1 MGFGV
6 NCFAK
11 IKEVVEKH
19 DNYSVCKITVTK
31 KNKLTNEYELQFSA
45 HCRFVGN
52 AHKSVPM
59 KDQRIKITS
68 CDVTNCYK
76 DKDGNLQFTKNPQYV
91 VFGYELQES
100 QGASANVP
108 YNPYDNGVNFEDLS
122 SNSDDLPFNLGLS
135 LP

>member
-1 MGFGV
+1 MGFSNGSY
-6 NCFAK
+6 CK

-31 KNKLTNEYELQFSA
+31 KNKLTNE
-45 HCRFVGN
+45 
-52 AHKSVPM
+52 
-59 KDQRIKITS
+59 
-68 CDVTNCYK
+68 
-76 DKDGNLQFTKNPQYV
+76 
-91 VFGYELQES
+91 YELQES

>member
-1 MGFGV
+1 MGFSQGS
-6 NCFAK
+6 FAK

-100 QGASANVP
+100 QGVSAPMP

-122 SNSDDLPFNLGLS
+122 STDSDLPF
-135 LP
+135 

>member
-1 MGFGV
+1 MGFSA
-6 NCFAK
+6 NNYAK
-11 IKEVVEKH
+11 IKEVVEKKP
-19 DNYSVCKITVTK
+19 NYTVCKVTITK

-45 HCRFVGN
+45 HCRFVGD
-52 AHKSVPM
+52 AHKSVPL

-76 DKDGNLQFTKNPQYV
+76 DKDGKLQFTKNPQYV

-108 YNPYDNGVNFEDLS
+108 FNPYDNGVNFEDLS
-122 SNSDDLPFNLGLS
+122 SSDSDLPF
-135 LP
+135 

>member
-6 NCFAK
+6 NCYAK

-100 QGASANVP
+100 QGASAPMP

-122 SNSDDLPFNLGLS
+122 SNSDDLPF
-135 LP
+135 

>member
-6 NCFAK
+6 NNYCK
-11 IKEVVEKH
+11 IKEVVEKQP
-19 DNYSVCKITVTK
+19 NYTVCKVTITK

-76 DKDGNLQFTKNPQYV
+76 DKDGKLQFSKNPQYV

-100 QGASANVP
+100 QGASAPMP

>member
-1 MGFGV
+1 MGFSQGS
-6 NCFAK
+6 FAK

-19 DNYSVCKITVTK
+19 DNYSVCKITITK

-59 KDQRIKITS
+59 KDPRIKITS

-76 DKDGNLQFTKNPQYV
+76 DKDGNLQFNKNPQYV

-108 YNPYDNGVNFEDLS
+108 FNPYDNGVNFEDLS
-122 SNSDDLPFNLGLS
+122 SDSSDLPF
-135 LP
+135 

>member
-6 NCFAK
+6 NCYAK

-100 QGASANVP
+100 QGASAPMP

>member
-6 NCFAK
+6 NCYAK

-52 AHKSVPM
+52 AHKSVPL

-122 SNSDDLPFNLGLS
+122 SDDSSLPF
-135 LP
+135 

>member
-1 MGFGV
+1 MGFSA
-6 NCFAK
+6 NNYAK

-19 DNYSVCKITVTK
+19 DNYSVCKITITK
-31 KNKLTNEYELQFSA
+31 KNKLTNQYELQFSA

-59 KDQRIKITS
+59 ADQRIKITS

-76 DKDGNLQFTKNPQYV
+76 DKDGKLQFSKNPQYV

-100 QGASANVP
+100 QGASAPMP
-108 YNPYDNGVNFEDLS
+108 YNPYDNGINFEDLS
-122 SNSDDLPFNLGLS
+122 ATEDSLPF
-135 LP
+135 

>member
-108 YNPYDNGVNFEDLS
+108 YNPCDNGVNFEDLS

>member
-6 NCFAK
+6 NCYAK
-11 IKEVVEKH
+11 IKEVVEKR

-59 KDQRIKITS
+59 ADQRIKITS

-108 YNPYDNGVNFEDLS
+108 FNPYDNGVNFEDLS
-122 SNSDDLPFNLGLS
+122 SSDSDLPF
-135 LP
+135 

>member
-1 MGFGV
+1 MGFCT
-6 NCFAK
+6 NAYAK

-19 DNYSVCKITVTK
+19 DNYTVCKVTITK

-100 QGASANVP
+100 QGASAPMP
-108 YNPYDNGVNFEDLS
+108 YNPYDNGVNF
-122 SNSDDLPFNLGLS
+122 
-135 LP
+135 

>member
-59 KDQRIKITS
+59 ADQRIKITS
-68 CDVTNCYK
+68 CDVTNCYN

-122 SNSDDLPFNLGLS
+122 SDDSSLPF
-135 LP
+135 

>member
-6 NCFAK
+6 NCYAK

>member
-76 DKDGNLQFTKNPQYV
+76 DKDGNLQFTKSPQYV

-100 QGASANVP
+100 KGASANVP

-122 SNSDDLPFNLGLS
+122 SDDSSLPF
-135 LP
+135 

>member
-6 NCFAK
+6 NCYAK

-100 QGASANVP
+100 QGASAPMP

-122 SNSDDLPFNLGLS
+122 SSDSDLPFNLGLS

>member
-122 SNSDDLPFNLGLS
+122 SSDSDLPF
-135 LP
+135 

>member
-76 DKDGNLQFTKNPQYV
+76 DKEGNLQFTKNPQYV

-122 SNSDDLPFNLGLS
+122 ASEDTLPF
-135 LP
+135 

>member
-100 QGASANVP
+100 QGASAPMP

-122 SNSDDLPFNLGLS
+122 ASEDTLPF
-135 LP
+135 

>member
-1 MGFGV
+1 MGFSVG
-6 NCFAK
+6 NFCK

-31 KNKLTNEYELQFSA
+31 KNKLTNQYELQFSA

-59 KDQRIKITS
+59 AEQRIKITS
-68 CDVTNCYK
+68 CDVTNCYTSK
-76 DKDGNLQFTKNPQYV
+76 EGKLQFTQNPQYV

-122 SNSDDLPFNLGLS
+122 ASEDTLPF
-135 LP
+135 

>member
-1 MGFGV
+1 MGFSA
-6 NCFAK
+6 NNYAK
-11 IKEVVEKH
+11 IKEVVEKQA
-19 DNYSVCKITVTK
+19 NYTVCKVTITK

-76 DKDGNLQFTKNPQYV
+76 DKDGNLQFTKSPQYV

-100 QGASANVP
+100 QGASAPMP

-122 SNSDDLPFNLGLS
+122 SDSSDLPF
-135 LP
+135 

>member
-1 MGFGV
+1 MGFSSGS
-6 NCFAK
+6 FAK
-11 IKEVVEKH
+11 IKEVVEKQP
-19 DNYSVCKITVTK
+19 NYTVCKVTITK

-100 QGASANVP
+100 QGASAPMP

-122 SNSDDLPFNLGLS
+122 SDDSSLPF
-135 LP
+135 

>member
-1 MGFGV
+1 MGFSQGS
-6 NCFAK
+6 FAK

-59 KDQRIKITS
+59 ADQRIKITS

-76 DKDGNLQFTKNPQYV
+76 DKDGKLQFTKNPQYV

-100 QGASANVP
+100 QGASAPMP

-122 SNSDDLPFNLGLS
+122 SDDSSLPF
-135 LP
+135 

>member
-100 QGASANVP
+100 QGASAPMP
-108 YNPYDNGVNFEDLS
+108 YNPYDNGVNFEELS
-122 SNSDDLPFNLGLS
+122 ASEDTLPF
-135 LP
+135 

>member
-1 MGFGV
+1 MGFSQGS
-6 NCFAK
+6 FAK

-100 QGASANVP
+100 QGASAPMP

-122 SNSDDLPFNLGLS
+122 SSDSDLPF
-135 LP
+135 

>member
-6 NCFAK
+6 NSYAK

-76 DKDGNLQFTKNPQYV
+76 DKDGKLQFTKNPQYV

-100 QGASANVP
+100 QGASAPMP

>member
-100 QGASANVP
+100 QGASAP
-108 YNPYDNGVNFEDLS
+108 QFHNPYDNGVNFEDLS
-122 SNSDDLPFNLGLS
+122 SDSSDLPF
-135 LP
+135 

>member
-6 NCFAK
+6 NCYAK

-45 HCRFVGN
+45 HCRFVGD

-108 YNPYDNGVNFEDLS
+108 FNPYDNGVNFEDLS
-122 SNSDDLPFNLGLS
+122 SSDSDLPF
-135 LP
+135 

>member
-6 NCFAK
+6 NSYAK

-19 DNYSVCKITVTK
+19 DNYSVCKITITK

-59 KDQRIKITS
+59 ADQRIKITS

-76 DKDGNLQFTKNPQYV
+76 DKDGKLQFTKNPQYV

-100 QGASANVP
+100 QGASAPMP

-122 SNSDDLPFNLGLS
+122 SSDSDLPF
-135 LP
+135 

>member
-1 MGFGV
+1 MGFSSGSY
-6 NCFAK
+6 AK
-11 IKEVVEKH
+11 IKEVVEKQT
-19 DNYSVCKITVTK
+19 NYTVCKVTITR

-59 KDQRIKITS
+59 ADQRIKITS

-76 DKDGNLQFTKNPQYV
+76 DKDGNLQFNKNPQYV
-91 VFGYELQES
+91 VFNYELQEG
-100 QGASANVP
+100 QGSSAQVP

-122 SNSDDLPFNLGLS
+122 SSDSDLPF
-135 LP
+135 

>member
-1 MGFGV
+1 MGFAV
-6 NCFAK
+6 NSYAK

-76 DKDGNLQFTKNPQYV
+76 DKGGNLQFTKNPQYV

-100 QGASANVP
+100 QGASAP
-108 YNPYDNGVNFEDLS
+108 QFHNPYDNGVNFEDLS
-122 SNSDDLPFNLGLS
+122 SSDSDLPF
-135 LP
+135 

>member
-52 AHKSVPM
+52 AHKSVPL

-100 QGASANVP
+100 QGASAPMP

-122 SNSDDLPFNLGLS
+122 NSEDSLPF
-135 LP
+135 

>member
-6 NCFAK
+6 NCYAK

-76 DKDGNLQFTKNPQYV
+76 DKDGKLQFSKNPQYV

-108 YNPYDNGVNFEDLS
+108 FNPYDNGVNFEDLS
-122 SNSDDLPFNLGLS
+122 SDDSSLPF
-135 LP
+135 

>member
-1 MGFGV
+1 MGFSNGSY
-6 NCFAK
+6 CK

-52 AHKSVPM
+52 AHKSVPL

-76 DKDGNLQFTKNPQYV
+76 DKDGKLQFTKNPQYV

-100 QGASANVP
+100 QGASAP
-108 YNPYDNGVNFEDLS
+108 QFHNPYDNGINFEDLS
-122 SNSDDLPFNLGLS
+122 SSDSDLPF
-135 LP
+135 

>member
-6 NCFAK
+6 NCYAK

-100 QGASANVP
+100 QGASAP
-108 YNPYDNGVNFEDLS
+108 MPFNPYDNGVNFEDLS
-122 SNSDDLPFNLGLS
+122 NSEDSLPF
-135 LP
+135 